1 MAINKNVVILASH
14 GLFFFFLF
22 MCSLCCCCFFVWVV
36 FFLFV
41 CCFFLGGCFL
51 SKYHGIISNIEVI
64 SGRAFINLSL
74 VSKSRYSALMQLSWS
89 FLTTIHFKIIEKYD
103 DFGQSE
109 LFKQLL
115 IVCIYSNTQSQQK
128 TVRYCAEDNS

>member
-22 MCSLCCCCFFVWVV
+22 MCSLCCCFLCGLLFF
-36 FFLFV
+36 FCLLL
-41 CCFFLGGCFL
+41 FFLGGCFL

>member
-22 MCSLCCCCFFVWVV
+22 MCSLCCC
-36 FFLFV
+36 FFLCGFFF
-41 CCFFLGGCFL
+41 CLFAAFFLGGCFL